1 MTRVWGSFATRMLS
15 KATMRM
21 LAPMVL
27 AFSVAACGSIAIPLG
42 KNEGPQVTGI
52 ARPITAPLDSSQSL
66 AFETLGDADW
76 EIVRKTVATS
86 MFVDAKQQVLWDNP
100 KSGTN
105 GSIDSL
111 TTVTAKNGATCRA
124 FNVTM
129 ARVDG
134 VKAYRALA
142 CQGYRGD
149 WDVVE
154 VQPADGAKAI

>member
-1 MTRVWGSFATRMLS
+1 
-15 KATMRM
+15 MRM
-21 LAPMVL
+21 LAPVLL
-27 AFSVAACGSIAIPLG
+27 AFSVAGCGSIAIPLG
-42 KNEGPQVTGI
+42 KNDGPQVTGVT
-52 ARPITAPLDSSQSL
+52 RPITAPLDGSQSL

-76 EIVRKTVATS
+76 EIVRKTIATS

-100 KSGTN
+100 RSGTN
-105 GSIDSL
+105 GSIDGL

-154 VQPADGAKAI
+154 VHPADGAKAI

>member
-1 MTRVWGSFATRMLS
+1 LTRVWGGFATHVIG
-15 KATMRM
+15 KATMRVM
-21 LAPMVL
+21 APIL
-27 AFSVAACGSIAIPLG
+27 FALSAAGCSSIAIPLG
-42 KNEGPQVTGI
+42 KSDAEITGVT
-52 ARPITAPLDSSQSL
+52 RPITAPMDTSQSL

-86 MFVDAKQQVLWDNP
+86 MFVDGQQQVLWENP

-105 GSIDSL
+105 GSIANL
-111 TTVTAKNGATCRA
+111 TTVTAKNGATCRS

-154 VQPADGAKAI
+154 VHPADGAKTI